1 MPSKVRL
8 FKRLLTCSFRWGR
21 RNNSP
26 PLNPFL
32 WLKDAQA
39 NGVNNSTLIFI
50 VMWNFVSD
58 GDVVVC
64 NISKT
69 LLNVNSCKVVRAST
83 DQANCCQRLFLFHN
97 LTESTTI
104 SV

>member
-1 MPSKVRL
+1 MGSQKQL
-8 FKRLLTCSFRWGR
+8 
-21 RNNSP
+21 

-32 WLKDAQA
+32 WLKDAHA
-39 NGVNNSTLIFI
+39 NGVSNSTLIVI

-69 LLNVNSCKVVRAST
+69 LLSVNSCKVVRAST
-83 DQANCCQRLFLFHN
+83 DQANCCQRLFLF
-97 LTESTTI
+97 
-104 SV
+104 